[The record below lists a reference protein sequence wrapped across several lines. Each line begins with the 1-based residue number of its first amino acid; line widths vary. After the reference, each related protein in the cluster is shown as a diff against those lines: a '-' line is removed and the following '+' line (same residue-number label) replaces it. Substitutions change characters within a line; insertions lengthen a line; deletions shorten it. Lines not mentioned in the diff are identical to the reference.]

1 MQSILKYPE
10 YHHEDVNQSII
21 DAKENKER
29 NILEELEKVLE
40 SNQKQ
45 AIKSDK
51 ELADILKRPEAK
63 LKDTCQHLDEMAK
76 YERHEV
82 LQWYKH
88 ELTSLEKMGSK
99 IDFDNLVNTLLPMPS
114 SDRKDYINALTAAET
129 KKYVEPLLA
138 HHAEEK
144 AKAMNIKELMVAIE
158 REQAIYVHL
167 YNDHGMA
174 IYALDKSNGNM
185 KLSILA
191 SAANDLHKCGGMGH
205 VQEAT
210 DHAIEHKI
218 TTDDKMFEEL
228 KNNGSNMKRLSED
241 LHREC
246 INHHRYEIDRH
257 LKNFGHN
264 RNVYIDHHIFKDPAS
279 YLHHL
284 KEHNNH
290 SFMPMD
296 HIDRHLQHIQ
306 HQHEQEMQKEL
317 HLNRSMGGPS
327 L

>member
-1 MQSILKYPE
+1 LHIKK
-10 YHHEDVNQSII
+10 
-21 DAKENKER
+21 A
-29 NILEELEKVLE
+29 LET
-40 SNQKQ
+40 NRKQ
-45 AIKSDK
+45 NIKSDK
-51 ELADILKRPEAK
+51 ELADILKSPEAK

-76 YERHEV
+76 DERHEV

-99 IDFDNLVNTLLPMPS
+99 IDFDKLVSILLPMPR
-114 SDRKDYINALTAAET
+114 SDRKEYINAITAAET

-138 HHAEEK
+138 QHAQEK
-144 AKAMNIKELMVAIE
+144 AKATNIKELMTAIE
-158 REQAIYVHL
+158 KEQETYVQLH
-167 YNDHGMA
+167 NDHGMA

-191 SAANDLHKCGGMGH
+191 SAANDLHKCGGISH
-205 VQEAT
+205 AQEAI

-218 TTDDKMFEEL
+218 TTSDEIFDDL

-257 LKNFGHN
+257 LKDLSRS
-264 RNVYIDHHIFKDPAS
+264 RNVYIEHHRFTDPAS

-284 KEHNNH
+284 KEHHNH
-290 SFMPMD
+290 SFMPVD
-296 HIDRHLQHIQ
+296 HIDKHIQ
-306 HQHEQEMQKEL
+306 HQNEQELQKEL
-317 HLNRSMGGPS
+317 HLNKTIGGPC